1 MQKGSIPHDRRV
13 LQNFLLITAQIS
25 SSDIIHMLSKMLA
38 STNESKYTIALV
50 IFSLISRFLRRL
62 SDMVYRLYIAFLEL
76 LLKLF
81 RLSEIRES
89 IP

>member
-1 MQKGSIPHDRRV
+1 MRKGGIPFDRRV
-13 LQNFLLITAQIS
+13 LQNFSSIMARIL

-38 STNESKYTIALV
+38 STNELKYIIVLV
-50 IFSLISRFLRRL
+50 IFSLISHSLRHL
-62 SDMVYRLYIAFLEL
+62 SDTVYQLYTAFLEL

-89 IP
+89 IL